1 MKKNNNK
8 IGIGNKEKDNLL
20 LLFSM
25 DEFIEKIENI
35 RKSIGIPKEMHN
47 EETDDIDKGIYS
59 QLWMKETR
67 DKLDKGEKPFNMLA
81 GGIKEIINEFNLPEH
96 YHSIIEHYIYF
107 NEVKYPTL
115 PFSFWLDRNKKSV
128 NIKIHEKLT
137 DKDLVKL
144 KEITNDYFSDYLNEI
159 RPLKNIEAKLV
170 VEKYYKN
177 RNVRDPESFSEYRL
191 SAKEI
196 AENVKADIGK
206 KIKIKDIYDIPRKLE
221 STRKTRFKKSGK
233 K

>member
-1 MKKNNNK
+1 MKKDNNK
-8 IGIGNKEKDNLL
+8 RGLRNKEKDNIL

-25 DEFIEKIENI
+25 DEFIEKVENI
-35 RKSIGIPKEMHN
+35 RKSIGIPKEMCG
-47 EETDDIDKGIYS
+47 EETDDIDKEIYS
-59 QLWMKETR
+59 QLWMKEIR
-67 DKLDKGEKPFNMLA
+67 NKLDKGEKPFNILA
-81 GGIKEIINEFNLPEH
+81 SGIKEIINEFNLPEH
-96 YHSIIEHYIYF
+96 YYSTIEHFIYF
-107 NEVKYPTL
+107 NEVNYPIL
-115 PFSFWLDRNKKSV
+115 PFSFWLDKNKKSV

-144 KEITNDYFSDYLNEI
+144 KEITNDYFDEYLNEI

-170 VEKYYKN
+170 VDKYYKN
-177 RNVRDPESFSEYRL
+177 RNVRDPESFKEYKL

-196 AENVKADIGK
+196 AENVKADTGK
-206 KIKIKDIYDIPRKLE
+206 KIKTKDIYDIPRKLE